1 MGNMEKKKSKY
12 EYFLVFVLI
21 LILAIFTSRI
31 VHIIQAGVKGC
42 GAGCP
47 ATGMDSKK
55 ACPVKHK
62 KGI

>member
-1 MGNMEKKKSKY
+1 MEKMKKKKSKY

-21 LILAIFTSRI
+21 LILTIFASRI
-31 VHIIQAGVKGC
+31 AHIVRAGLNGC
-42 GAGCP
+42 GASCP

-55 ACPVKHK
+55 ACPVHNN